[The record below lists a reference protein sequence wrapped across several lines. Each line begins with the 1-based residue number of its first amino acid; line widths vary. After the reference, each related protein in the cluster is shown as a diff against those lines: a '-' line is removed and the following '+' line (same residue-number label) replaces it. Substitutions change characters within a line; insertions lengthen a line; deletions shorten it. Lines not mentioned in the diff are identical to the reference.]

1 MDTILAT
8 RNPSKSKQIKEIFL
22 GSPIKV
28 VSLDEAGIEGDAV
41 EDGNTLAENAEK
53 KVFFAREQSKGTWIM
68 ADDTGVFIHAL
79 NGAPGI
85 HSARWAGDVSTEE
98 ITAYTLQRMEGVTD
112 RSATF
117 ETVVVV
123 LSPENELYY
132 FSGKREGKFLEAPRC
147 PPQPK
152 MPYSGIFL
160 PEGAEK
166 VWAEMKTEEENSG
179 SHRGKAFR
187 AAMEFLKTQL

>member
-1 MDTILAT
+1 MKTLLAT
-8 RNPSKSKQIKEIFL
+8 RNPSKAKQIKAIFAD
-22 GSPIKV
+22 SPIEV
-28 VSLDEAGIEGDAV
+28 TSMDETVIVGDAV
-41 EDGNTLAENAEK
+41 EDGNNLAENAEK
-53 KVFFAREQSKGTWIM
+53 KVYFARAQDPHSWIM
-68 ADDTGVFIHAL
+68 ADDTGLFINAL

-85 HSARWAGDVSTEE
+85 HSARWAGDVTTEE
-98 ITAYTLQRMEGVTD
+98 ITAYTLARMAGVTD

-123 LSPENELYY
+123 LSPENELHY
-132 FSGKREGKFLEAPRC
+132 FSGKRAGKLLEAPRC

-160 PEGAEK
+160 PDGAEK

-187 AAMEFLKTQL
+187 AALEFLKTQL